1 MAAAFEN
8 LRIVTG
14 FSLRICALLRQSGVD
29 VGTQQSIA
37 CMQAILLLKTV
48 NEYEL
53 KGIYRTTL
61 INRKQDLYQL
71 DRAYELLLKDYLSPR
86 MAFDDIAEEE
96 VREPVTIK
104 RRQYADDEDSALVD
118 GEELGH
124 TEGYS
129 VREVDHYQ
137 DFQLMPKEDMPAVI
151 AELKKI
157 AKKYASIARRKA
169 KRARRHGN
177 IDLRNSVRD
186 SVKFDGEIVNWRFK
200 RKRPTHSRFVIISD
214 VSGSMEIYSIF
225 LLNFLYLLN
234 ANHRIK
240 MESFIFSTRLE
251 RLTKYFRSRNF
262 QEMLANVALH
272 FSAWSG
278 GTKIG
283 AAIETLNETY
293 GSVVTPKTRVIIMSD
308 GWDTG
313 DMPLL
318 DREMAKLRARAK
330 SIVWINPLK
339 GAPAYEPLA
348 LGMATARPYCDQFIS
363 GHSINSLANFASLLS
378 V

>member
-1 MAAAFEN
+1 
-8 LRIVTG
+8 
-14 FSLRICALLRQSGVD
+14 
-29 VGTQQSIA
+29 
-37 CMQAILLLKTV
+37 
-48 NEYEL
+48 
-53 KGIYRTTL
+53 
-61 INRKQDLYQL
+61 
-71 DRAYELLLKDYLSPR
+71 

-96 VREPVTIK
+96 IREPVVIK
-104 RRQYADDEDSALVD
+104 RRHYADEDSSSVD
-118 GEELGH
+118 GEEVGQ

-129 VREVDHYQ
+129 VREVDHHQ
-137 DFQLMPKEDMPAVI
+137 DFQLIPKEEVPAVM

-157 AKKYASIARRKA
+157 AKKYASIARRKS

-177 IDLRNSVRD
+177 IDLRNSARD

-200 RKRPTHSRFVIISD
+200 RKRPTHSRFVIVSD

-234 ANHRIK
+234 ANHRMK
-240 MESFIFSTRLE
+240 MESFVFSTRLE
-251 RLTKYFRSRNF
+251 RLTKHFRSRNF
-262 QEMLANVALH
+262 QEMLRNVALN

-293 GSVVTPKTRVIIMSD
+293 GSVVTPKTSVIIMSD

-313 DMPLL
+313 DIPLL
-318 DREMAKLRARAK
+318 DREMAKLRTRAK

-363 GHSINSLANFASLLS
+363 GHSVNSLEKFASLLTA
-378 V
+378 